1 MARKERSTFV
11 QQRLIENA
19 SVELKDKE
27 RRRELY
33 NYFYR
38 KSSFFKF
45 SMYLRLLTIVFSV
58 YIIYFNKLVITSISP
73 EIVSIYDV
81 EETHFTKRTDSR
93 DHKSIYMTTT
103 LGNKYIIDLLKSK
116 PDRFAIG
123 DTLLIARNIFGK
135 KTYVEKLG
143 GETSNILVGLARCNN
158 YLIFVAGFTILSFM
172 LKDGF
177 DFFSKV
183 IMYSVL
189 FFDLVGILVYFL
201 S

>member
-11 QQRLIENA
+11 QQKLIENA
-19 SVELKDKE
+19 SAELKDKE
-27 RRRELY
+27 RRRHLY

-38 KSSFFKF
+38 RSRFFKF
-45 SMYLRLLTIVFSV
+45 ANYLRIITIVFSL
-58 YIIYFNKLVITSISP
+58 YIIYFNKLVITSVNS
-73 EIVSIYDV
+73 EVVSVYDV

-103 LGNKYIIDLLKSK
+103 LGNKYVIDLLKSE
-116 PDRFAIG
+116 PDKFRVG
-123 DTLLIARNIFGK
+123 DTILIAKNIFGK
-135 KTYVEKLG
+135 RTYVEKLG

-158 YLIFVAGFTILSFM
+158 YLIFVAGFTLLSFM

-177 DFFSKV
+177 DFYSRI
-183 IMYSVL
+183 IMYCVL
-189 FFDLVGILVYFL
+189 LFDILGIVGYFL